1 MLIDKPF
8 NKKKIIMQIT
18 TVSRKFEA
26 MKYKLTA
33 MFATLTLFTISVSLP
48 AQADP
53 LLWEPVQPY
62 ENQYQSNDYI
72 GDSLNGFDKRVM
84 SQLLGA
90 AIGGLIGSKIGDGK
104 GQMAAT
110 AAGTLIGYMLAGKL
124 MDYMDNSDRQ
134 RTYQT
139 LESVQ
144 NNHTVAWQNPD
155 TLADYAVTPMK
166 TYKLDDQNCREYI
179 TRATIDDHSEEITGT
194 ACRQAN
200 GNWQIQSY

>member
-1 MLIDKPF
+1 MSISHSSNFIEQMKKMLIT
-8 NKKKIIMQIT
+8 MLAVIT
-18 TVSRKFEA
+18 IFAISAYSTVH
-26 MKYKLTA
+26 
-33 MFATLTLFTISVSLP
+33 
-48 AQADP
+48 ADDI
-53 LLWEPVQPY
+53 LWEQVQPY
-62 ENQYQSNDYI
+62 DNQYQSNDYL
-72 GDSLNGFDKRVM
+72 GDSLNGFDKRMM

-144 NNHTVAWQNPD
+144 NNQTVAWQNPN
-155 TLADYAVTPMK
+155 TLADYEVTPVNA
-166 TYKLDDQNCREYI
+166 YKVNNQDCREYI
-179 TRATIDDHSEEITGT
+179 TRATIDDHSEEIKGT

-200 GNWQIQSY
+200 GNWQIQ

>member
-1 MLIDKPF
+1 MSKSHSSNFIDQMKHMLI
-8 NKKKIIMQIT
+8 
-18 TVSRKFEA
+18 A
-26 MKYKLTA
+26 MLTA
-33 MFATLTLFTISVSLP
+33 LTIFAISAYSP
-48 AQADP
+48 AKADSP
-53 LLWEPVQPY
+53 IWESVQPY
-62 ENQYQSNDYI
+62 NNYQSNDYI
-72 GDSLNGFDKRVM
+72 GDSLNGFDKRMM

-124 MDYMDNSDRQ
+124 MEYMDNSDRQ

-144 NNHTVAWQNPD
+144 DNHTVAWQNPN
-155 TLADYAVTPMK
+155 TLTDYEVTPINA
-166 TYKLDDQNCREYI
+166 YKVNDQDCREYI
-179 TRATIDDHSEEITGT
+179 TRATIDDHSEEIKGT

-200 GNWQIQSY
+200 GNWQIQN

>member
-1 MLIDKPF
+1 MSKSRSLHFIDQMKQMLI
-8 NKKKIIMQIT
+8 
-18 TVSRKFEA
+18 A
-26 MKYKLTA
+26 MLA
-33 MFATLTLFTISVSLP
+33 VISIFAISAYSP
-48 AQADP
+48 AKADSP
-53 LLWEPVQPY
+53 IWEPVQPY
-62 ENQYQSNDYI
+62 NNYQSNDYI
-72 GDSLNGFDKRVM
+72 GDSLNGFDKRMM

-144 NNHTVAWQNPD
+144 NNQTVAWQNPN
-155 TLADYAVTPMK
+155 TLADYEVTPVNA
-166 TYKLDDQNCREYI
+166 YKVNDQDCREYI
-179 TRATIDDHSEEITGT
+179 TRATIDDHSEEIRGT

-200 GNWQIQSY
+200 GNWQIQN

>member
-1 MLIDKPF
+1 MSKSHSSNFIDQMKQMLI
-8 NKKKIIMQIT
+8 
-18 TVSRKFEA
+18 A
-26 MKYKLTA
+26 MLTA
-33 MFATLTLFTISVSLP
+33 LTIFAISAYSP
-48 AQADP
+48 AKADSP
-53 LLWEPVQPY
+53 IWESVQPY
-62 ENQYQSNDYI
+62 NNYQSNDYI
-72 GDSLNGFDKRVM
+72 GDSLNGFDKRMM

-144 NNHTVAWQNPD
+144 NNQTIAWQNPN
-155 TLADYAVTPMK
+155 TLADYEVTPVNA
-166 TYKLDDQNCREYI
+166 YKLNDQDCREYI
-179 TRATIDDHSEEITGT
+179 TRATIDDHSEEIKGT
-194 ACRQAN
+194 ACRQTN
-200 GNWQIQSY
+200 GNWQIQN